1 MKKFSVI
8 VAFLAIVAMNANA
21 QFKWGVEGGMN
32 LSKVKVDG
40 DGGMFGSDNR
50 VGWFLGP
57 KAQFTIPGLGL
68 GIDGSLLYSQKYMKM
83 DYTVTENGQTDV
95 YEGKGKSLPYVE
107 IPINLRYHIGFSSI
121 LGAYLATGPQFSWY
135 LGGRNISFE
144 DINIGTLRRS
154 MFSWNVG
161 VGITALD
168 HLQVGI
174 AYNIGLGETG
184 QVKNVMDAVNSFDLK
199 NNTFQV
205 RLAYLF

>member
-1 MKKFSVI
+1 MKKFAVI
-8 VAFLAIVAMNANA
+8 IAFFVAFATSASA
-21 QFKWGVEGGMN
+21 QFKWGVEAGMN
-32 LSKVKVDG
+32 LSKIKVDG

-57 KAQFTIPGLGL
+57 KAQFVIPGLGL

-83 DYTVTENGQTDV
+83 DYTVTKAGETDV

-121 LGAYLATGPQFSWY
+121 LGAYIATGPQFSWY
-135 LGGRNISFE
+135 LGSRNLSFE
-144 DINIGTLRRS
+144 GVSLGTLERS

-161 VGITALD
+161 IGITALD

-174 AYNIGLGETG
+174 AYNIALGETG
-184 QVKNVMDAVNSFDLK
+184 QVKNVMDAAKSFDLK